1 MADVNDYNNEV
12 QMIKKERAKKAKALG
27 AFYVEQTKQRNLKAI
42 QDKHDSLNN
51 GKLFLDYNKTA
62 KERWEVREL

>member
-1 MADVNDYNNEV
+1 
-12 QMIKKERAKKAKALG
+12 MIKHERAKKAKALG

-42 QDKHDSLNN
+42 QEKDASLIA

-62 KERWEVREL
+62 KER